1 MENKRHF
8 LLVAGTVIKSARLCH
23 PTHIFTG
30 GSVLI
35 LNGTGAGQVGEKQHV
50 AYLISST
57 DLMTMETRCFTK
69 TGSGQTNLRD
79 RKPQQN

>member
-1 MENKRHF
+1 
-8 LLVAGTVIKSARLCH
+8 
-23 PTHIFTG
+23 
-30 GSVLI
+30 VLI

-50 AYLISST
+50 ALLISST